1 MKIMLM
7 VLTKIVLIIGSYE
20 NDIIIIKTY
29 PKKKKKKEREGFS
42 HYYDGL
48 L

>member
-1 MKIMLM
+1 MLLM
-7 VLTKIVLIIGSYE
+7 LTKIVLIMNSYE
-20 NDIIIIKTY
+20 NDIILIKTY
-29 PKKKKKKEREGFS
+29 PKKKKKKKEREGFS